1 LIDPRER
8 LVAAGLRVTAQRVA
22 VLESIPSGAHADAD
36 QVAQAVRARIG
47 SVSTQAVYDVLRALT
62 AAGLIRRIQPAGK
75 PALFEIRVADNHHHL
90 VCRSC
95 GAIVDVDCV
104 TGQAPCLDAS
114 DLGGFAVDE
123 AEVIFWG
130 LCPACVAR
138 TPEENAARAVND
150 R

>member
-22 VLESIPSGAHADAD
+22 VLESIPAGEHADAD
-36 QVAQAVRARIG
+36 HIAQAVRARIG
-47 SVSTQAVYDVLRALT
+47 SVSTQAIYDVLRALT
-62 AAGLIRRIQPAGK
+62 TAGLIRRIQPAGK
-75 PALFEIRVADNHHHL
+75 PALFEIRIADNHHHL

-95 GAIVDVDCV
+95 GAVVDVDCV

-114 DLGGFAVDE
+114 DLAGFAVDE

-130 LCPACVAR
+130 LCPDCVAGR
-138 TPEENAARAVND
+138 PEQSAATAVNE